1 MQTRP
6 HYDKVDDQF
15 GAQANAYVTS
25 AVHASGHDLD
35 RVEALAAEIRPD
47 RALDLGCGGG
57 HIAYRLAAHA
67 RQVTASDLSP
77 AMLAAVSRTA
87 AERGLANIETALA
100 PAEALPFED
109 ARFDFLASRFTAH
122 HWRDFEAGLRE
133 ARRVLRRGSTTVFID
148 GITARGSMADTHLQA
163 IELLRDPSHV
173 RDYSQAEWTAALD
186 RSGFAVTEATSW
198 RLRMDYETWVERMR
212 TSPTHRAAIRSLQA
226 GASQEVRE
234 RLGIEPDGSF
244 MLDVA
249 MIVARAG

>member
-15 GAQANAYVTS
+15 GAQAQAYVTS

-35 RVEALAAEIRPD
+35 RLEALAAEARPE

-57 HIAYRLAAHA
+57 HVAYRLAAHA
-67 RQVTASDLSP
+67 GAVTASDLSP
-77 AMLAAVSRTA
+77 AMLAAVARTA
-87 AERGLANIETALA
+87 IERGLANIETVQA
-100 PAEALPFED
+100 PAEALPFGD
-109 ARFDFLASRFTAH
+109 AQFDFLASRFTAH
-122 HWRDFEAGLRE
+122 HWRDFEAGLRQ
-133 ARRVLRRGSTTVFID
+133 ARRVLKPGSPAVFID
-148 GITARGSMADTHLQA
+148 GVAPRGALADTHLQA

-173 RDYSQAEWTAALD
+173 RDYGLGEWTAALA
-186 RSGFAVTEATSW
+186 RSGFDLIEATTF
-198 RLRMDYETWVERMR
+198 RLRMEYEVWVERMR

-226 GASQEVRE
+226 GASEEVRE

-249 MIVARAG
+249 MLRTRAG